1 MTKFNLYLKYIS
13 TRVTPIQININES
26 TGITYHELRQLLTM
40 FIKNTG
46 DSQTKKVITE
56 LIKII
61 YIMELKAK
69 PVPNIKKLKN
79 ISPQI
84 FGD

>member
-13 TRVTPIQININES
+13 TRVQPIPININES
-26 TGITYHELRQLLTM
+26 TGITYYELRQLLTL
-40 FIKNTG
+40 FIKNTH

-61 YIMELKAK
+61 YIMELKDK
-69 PVPNIKKLKN
+69 PVPNIRKLKN